1 MTEREFRKGFVLLWV
16 GFTVTAIVVS
26 RVLLISGLGLE
37 SQRIIYQAIWL
48 GTVIVAVVLYRRGP
62 VPDRAEREQV
72 LAKPGAEIRSPFG
85 FLGSVFFLGMLAVGL
100 GMGIWDAR
108 YESWKFGA
116 CMLAVAPINLW
127 WMRFPFLQI
136 RNAKLRRMRDL
147 GLEADSQ
154 GE

>member
-1 MTEREFRKGFVLLWV
+1 MTERVFRQRFVVLWV

-37 SQRIIYQAIWL
+37 SQRMIYQALWL
-48 GTVIVAVVLYRRGP
+48 GAVIAAIVLYRKGS
-62 VPDRAEREQV
+62 VTDHAERAQI
-72 LAKPGAEIRSPFG
+72 LATATLESKSKFRLFS
-85 FLGSVFFLGMLAVGL
+85 SVFFLGVLAVGL
-100 GMGIWDAR
+100 GLGIWDAR
-108 YESWKFGA
+108 YESWKFGV

-136 RNAKLRRMRDL
+136 QNAKLGRMQDL
-147 GLEADSQ
+147 VLEADSQ

>member
-1 MTEREFRKGFVLLWV
+1 MTERVFRKRFVLLWV
-16 GFTVTAIVVS
+16 GYTVIAIVVS
-26 RVLLISGLGLE
+26 RVLLISQLGVE
-37 SQRIIYQAIWL
+37 WQRLIYQAIWL

-85 FLGSVFFLGMLAVGL
+85 FLGSAFFLGMLAVGL

-108 YESWKFGA
+108 YESWKFGV
-116 CMLAVAPINLW
+116 CMLLIAPINLW
-127 WMRFPFLQI
+127 WMTIPFLQI
-136 RNAKLRRMRDL
+136 RNAKLRRMQDV